1 MDDGRNFSCRQAL
14 VKSPLKSIVVCA
26 ALALGAVTS
35 FATSGSAAVV
45 TDAWTFSGGADL
57 GNSGSGF
64 ITYDTSTGLVSDLT
78 GSLNGNA
85 ITFISLNDPLV
96 NQNAPGS
103 GFSTYHGVPNSGGAD
118 FIFDDLYPQT
128 ATSAAILF
136 STGLGSTETVY
147 EIEVG
152 PNPGYNL
159 RYFTSPQN
167 LVYDYGAFTVSAVPE
182 VAAVP
187 EPSTWA
193 MMILGFTGVGFMA
206 YRRRNQMPA
215 FRVV

>member
-1 MDDGRNFSCRQAL
+1 MDDGRNFSCRKSL
-14 VKSPLKSIVVCA
+14 VKSPLKSMVVCA
-26 ALALGAVTS
+26 ALALGGATG

-45 TDAWTFSGGADL
+45 TDAWTFSGAD
-57 GNSGSGF
+57 NSASGF

-136 STGLGSTETVY
+136 STGSGPTETVY

-152 PNPGYNL
+152 PNPGL
-159 RYFTSPQN
+159 QFA
-167 LVYDYGAFTVSAVPE
+167 LFHVPAE
-182 VAAVP
+182 F
-187 EPSTWA
+187 S
-193 MMILGFTGVGFMA
+193 L
-206 YRRRNQMPA
+206 
-215 FRVV
+215 

>member
-1 MDDGRNFSCRQAL
+1 MDDGRNLSCRKS
-14 VKSPLKSIVVCA
+14 VVRSPLKGIVTCV
-26 ALALGAVTS
+26 ALALGAATS
-35 FATSGSAAVV
+35 FVASASAAVV
-45 TDAWTFSGGADL
+45 TDAWTFSGADL
-57 GNSGSGF
+57 GNSGSGS
-64 ITYDTSTGLVSDLT
+64 ITYDTSSGLVSDLT
-78 GSLNGNA
+78 GSLNGNT

-96 NQNAPGS
+96 NQNAPGP

-128 ATSAAILF
+128 LTSAAILF
-136 STGLGSTETVY
+136 STGFGSTETVY

-159 RYFTSPQN
+159 RYFTPQQN
-167 LVYDYGAFTVSAVPE
+167 LVYDYGTFA

-193 MMILGFTGVGFMA
+193 MMILGFAGIAFLT
-206 YRRRNQMPA
+206 YRRKSKPA
-215 FRVV
+215 LMAV